1 MEDNKDDSQRKVV
14 AYFATRPDAKGGKR
28 FFTQS
33 ALSKKLQKKAEI
45 CRLVAEDPNARSMKR
60 ARIVTCPEVDAAL
73 ALWARDMEQKRLEY
87 GFRNNIREATIDELL
102 DLPIEQEDF
111 DSEFLRFADG
121 EERTREILEYL
132 KLRDEDDQDEEDLQ
146 EPEFQFSK
154 QEALNAVA
162 FLQKIA
168 HHRPDLDVALPLV
181 GQLGKFRSALAQE
194 MEEGKVQT
202 TITSF
207 FK

>member
-1 MEDNKDDSQRKVV
+1 MAITE
-14 AYFATRPDAKGGKR
+14 
-28 FFTQS
+28 TQKS
-33 ALSKKLQKKAEI
+33 RTI
-45 CRLVAEDPNARSMKR
+45 R
-60 ARIVTCPEVDAAL
+60 ARDKNPPAPSKPRAKPGPKPKDRPRTAARFE
-73 ALWARDMEQKRLEY
+73 RDERQLKEAESTFADVLQTLRRDRCLRGE
-87 GFRNNIREATIDELL
+87 EATIDELL
-102 DLPIEQEDF
+102 DPQIEQEDF
-111 DSEFLRFADG
+111 DSEFLRFAEG
-121 EERTREILEYL
+121 EEGTREILEYL
-132 KLRDEDDQDEEDLQ
+132 KLRDEDEQDEEDLQ

-162 FLQKIA
+162 FLPNIA

>member
-1 MEDNKDDSQRKVV
+1 MAITETQKSRTIRARDKNPLAPSKPRAKTVFDYMEDNKDDSQKKVV
-14 AYFATRPDAKGGKR
+14 TYFATRPDAKGGKL

-45 CRLVAEDPNARSMKR
+45 HSLVAQETTASTERRPPSTNSLIRRLSRRTLIRS
-60 ARIVTCPEVDAAL
+60 
-73 ALWARDMEQKRLEY
+73 
-87 GFRNNIREATIDELL
+87 
-102 DLPIEQEDF
+102 
-111 DSEFLRFADG
+111 FLRFADG
-121 EERTREILEYL
+121 EEGTPEIPEYL
-132 KLRDEDDQDEEDLQ
+132 KLRDEDEQDEEDLQ

-154 QEALNAVA
+154 PEALNAED
-162 FLQKIA
+162 FLQNIA

-181 GQLGKFRSALAQE
+181 GQLGKFCSALAQE
-194 MEEGKVQT
+194 MEEGKVRT

>member
-1 MEDNKDDSQRKVV
+1 MAITETQKSRTIRARDKNPPAPSKPRAKPGPKPKNGPRTAARFERDERRRDLTYHNWTEVFDYMEDNKDDSRKKV
-14 AYFATRPDAKGGKR
+14 
-28 FFTQS
+28 
-33 ALSKKLQKKAEI
+33 
-45 CRLVAEDPNARSMKR
+45 
-60 ARIVTCPEVDAAL
+60 
-73 ALWARDMEQKRLEY
+73 
-87 GFRNNIREATIDELL
+87 
-102 DLPIEQEDF
+102 IEQEDF

-121 EERTREILEYL
+121 EEGTREILEYL
-132 KLRDEDDQDEEDLQ
+132 KLRDEDDQDEDNLQ

-162 FLQKIA
+162 FFQHIA

>member
-1 MEDNKDDSQRKVV
+1 MPDFMKDSASPPTLPNPIANDRRLKEVES
-14 AYFATRPDAKGGKR
+14 AFADV
-28 FFTQS
+28 
-33 ALSKKLQKKAEI
+33 LQT
-45 CRLVAEDPNARSMKR
+45 LH
-60 ARIVTCPEVDAAL
+60 
-73 ALWARDMEQKRLEY
+73 RDRCLCGE
-87 GFRNNIREATIDELL
+87 EATIDELL
-102 DLPIEQEDF
+102 DPQIEQEDF
-111 DSEFLRFADG
+111 DSDFLRFAEG
-121 EERTREILEYL
+121 EEGTREILEYL
-132 KLRDEDDQDEEDLQ
+132 KLRDEDKQDEDLQ

-162 FLQKIA
+162 FLQNIA

-181 GQLGKFRSALAQE
+181 GQLGKFHSALAQE